1 MAHPLRVNAA
11 ELLRRPGSEKSIDLH
26 ASVAEI
32 GLHDE
37 RFHES
42 DLVTV
47 HLRLESLP
55 DGIVVNGEVIAAWHG
70 ICRRC
75 AVVATGV
82 LRCEILELYQE
93 SVTDPEAF
101 PLEGEQLDLE
111 PMVREVL
118 VLDAP
123 SSPLCR
129 DDCAGLCPECG
140 VDRNVT
146 GCSCDNTVADLRWD
160 ALDQLKGILDA

>member
-1 MAHPLRVNAA
+1 MAYPLRVNAA
-11 ELLRRPGSEKSIDLH
+11 ELLRRPGSEKTIDLH
-26 ASVAEI
+26 ATVAEI
-32 GLHDE
+32 DLHDD
-37 RFHES
+37 RFRGS
-42 DLVTV
+42 DVVDV
-47 HLRLESLP
+47 HLRLESLS
-55 DGIVVNGEVIAAWHG
+55 DGIVVNGEVVAPWHG

-82 LRCEILELYQE
+82 LRCEVHELYQE
-93 SVTDPEAF
+93 TVTDPEAF
-101 PLEGEQLDLE
+101 PLTGEQLDLE

-140 VDRNVT
+140 IDRNQ
-146 GCSCDNTVADLRWD
+146 GSCSCDNTIADLRWG
-160 ALDQLKGILDA
+160 ALDQLKGILDD

>member
-1 MAHPLRVNAA
+1 MAYPLRVNAA
-11 ELLRRPGSEKSIDLH
+11 ELLRRPGSEKTIDLH
-26 ASVAEI
+26 ATVAEI

-37 RFHES
+37 RFRES
-42 DLVTV
+42 DTV
-47 HLRLESLP
+47 DIHLRLESLT
-55 DGIVVNGEVIAAWHG
+55 DGIVVNGEVVAPWHG

-75 AVVATGV
+75 ATAATGT
-82 LRCEILELYQE
+82 LRSDVHELYQE
-93 SVTDPEAF
+93 TVTDPEAF

-129 DDCAGLCPECG
+129 DDCAGLCPDCG
-140 VDRNVT
+140 IDRNT
-146 GCSCDNTVADLRWD
+146 GSCSCNNTVVDPRWG
-160 ALDQLKGILDA
+160 ALDQLKDILDD

>member
-1 MAHPLRVNAA
+1 MASPLRVNAA
-11 ELLRRPGSEKSIDLH
+11 ELLRRPGTEKTIELQ
-26 ASVAEI
+26 ATTAQI
-32 GLHDE
+32 GLHDD
-37 RFHES
+37 RFGES
-42 DLVTV
+42 DTVDV
-47 HLRLESLP
+47 HLRLESLT
-55 DGIVVNGEVIAAWHG
+55 DGIVVNGEVVASWHG

-75 AVVATGV
+75 ATPTAGRLV
-82 LRCEILELYQE
+82 CEIHELYQE
-93 SVTDPEAF
+93 TVTDPEAF

-140 VDRNVT
+140 IDRNVGT
-146 GCSCDNTVADLRWD
+146 CSCDNTVADPRWG
-160 ALDQLKGILDA
+160 ALDQLKGILDD